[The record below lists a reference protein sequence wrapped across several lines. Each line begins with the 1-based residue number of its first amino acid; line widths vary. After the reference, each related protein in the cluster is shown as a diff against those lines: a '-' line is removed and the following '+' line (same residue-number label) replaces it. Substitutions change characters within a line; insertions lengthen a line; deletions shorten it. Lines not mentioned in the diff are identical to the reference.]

1 MEMTRPV
8 VGGTC
13 ATPGTVPPGES
24 WKLGP
29 AGRRGT
35 CSSGIVHAG
44 WREPTAMRARTARRQ
59 LPLAAAALFTTTLLL
74 SPQGKGA
81 SPEDFHANIVNG
93 RPTSGFPAAGALLI
107 GEDPAGA
114 VTWCSGVLI
123 GCETFLTAAHCVC
136 DTNGAA
142 CQGARSP
149 SPLGRV
155 VYLQHAGFFRAA
167 SIRVHPDYQFPQAD
181 LAIIRLATPVT
192 GVAPA
197 ALAQTAPPPGT
208 SGTIVGFG
216 RSGGG
221 ANDLGLKRSGTI
233 TTAPCTDGISDATAL
248 CWNYTGSGANSCNG
262 DSGGPL
268 FVDSGFGTVVAG
280 IASGGRSE
288 SCLPGDFTFDSSIA
302 PYRAWIEAESG
313 ADLGQTTCGGV
324 PQAGDPRTTVVQAN
338 ATLGDTVPAGTHTV
352 DVPAGTNELRVAL
365 NAIDDGQAN
374 FDLYVKAG
382 RPPTADDYDC
392 RVAAGGQYAYCQFNF
407 PVPGTWYLM
416 VTRAMGSGPYQL
428 TASVFGG
435 DPPVC
440 GNGVRETGELCDG
453 ADDGACPGACN
464 ETCACGLPC
473 LDGGLVPLKLR
484 LGHPFLAQ
492 ALLLNPSGAYDR
504 LDPRTT
510 DFSVTLD
517 DGAAPVEIT
526 IPAGDR
532 GWIRSSTRSG
542 GAYRWTGRVAGAHAV
557 ILKCRSTRSRDWRI
571 TVKGA
576 DGLEALRRAR

>member
-1 MEMTRPV
+1 
-8 VGGTC
+8 
-13 ATPGTVPPGES
+13 
-24 WKLGP
+24 
-29 AGRRGT
+29 RGT

-114 VTWCSGVLI
+114 VT
-123 GCETFLTAAHCVC
+123 
-136 DTNGAA
+136 
-142 CQGARSP
+142 
-149 SPLGRV
+149 
-155 VYLQHAGFFRAA
+155 
-167 SIRVHPDYQFPQAD
+167 
-181 LAIIRLATPVT
+181 
-192 GVAPA
+192 
-197 ALAQTAPPPGT
+197 TAPRIDGT
-208 SGTIVGFG
+208 
-216 RSGGG
+216 
-221 ANDLGLKRSGTI
+221 
-233 TTAPCTDGISDATAL
+233 SDATAL
-248 CWNYTGSGANSCNG
+248 CWNYTGSAANSCNG
-262 DSGGPL
+262 ASGGPL

-302 PYRAWIEAESG
+302 PYRVWIEAESG

-338 ATLGDTVPAGTHTV
+338 ATLGDAVPAGTHTV

-382 RPPTADDYDC
+382 RPPTADDYDG

-407 PVPGTWYLM
+407 PVAGTWYLM

-464 ETCACGLPC
+464 GTCA
-473 LDGGLVPLKLR
+473 
-484 LGHPFLAQ
+484 
-492 ALLLNPSGAYDR
+492 
-504 LDPRTT
+504 
-510 DFSVTLD
+510 
-517 DGAAPVEIT
+517 
-526 IPAGDR
+526 
-532 GWIRSSTRSG
+532 
-542 GAYRWTGRVAGAHAV
+542 
-557 ILKCRSTRSRDWRI
+557 
-571 TVKGA
+571 
-576 DGLEALRRAR
+576 